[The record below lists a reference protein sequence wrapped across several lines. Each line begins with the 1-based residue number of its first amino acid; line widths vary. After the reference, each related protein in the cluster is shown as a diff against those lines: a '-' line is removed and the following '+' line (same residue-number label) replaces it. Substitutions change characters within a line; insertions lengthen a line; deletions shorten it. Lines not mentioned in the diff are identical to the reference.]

1 MLNNSRF
8 TGLAAREAQTLRA
21 AGWTVAVVGNLRG
34 RTRTSTVY
42 YEPGQRAV
50 AEQLAR
56 AHGFPRVLPR
66 REGLPGR
73 GLTVVVTRDRV

>member
-1 MLNNSRF
+1 M
-8 TGLAAREAQTLRA
+8 
-21 AGWTVAVVGNLRG
+21 VGNLRG

-42 YEPGQRAV
+42 YDAGQRAA
-50 AEQLAR
+50 AERLAA

-73 GLTVVVTRDRV
+73 GLTVVVTRDRA